1 MRRKIE
7 KLKELFLTISR
18 SNLINW
24 IAFFVTILGV
34 VFNVISITGY
44 KILLIFTFLEV
55 LMLNANKFDF

>member
-7 KLKELFLTISR
+7 KLKELFLTISK

-34 VFNVISITGY
+34 AFNVIPITGY
-44 KILLIFTFLEV
+44 KILVIFIFLEV
-55 LMLNANKFDF
+55 LMLNANKFDL

>member
-34 VFNVISITGY
+34 VFNVIPITGY

-55 LMLNANKFDF
+55 LMLNANKFDL